1 MFVAGTA
8 PAPHTVYRFCLLYE
22 RLVFAGSRACGFASH
37 ETRWCRRCHISCV
50 AFAFEFLLLHIRYP
64 GRKEENWWLLIGREE
79 ENSCLVIKRVPL
91 KQKATTKLQFIAPDT
106 LGKQELTLY
115 FMCDSWN
122 GCDQVCS
129 PLYLWPLVGP
139 GAAP

>member
-1 MFVAGTA
+1 M
-8 PAPHTVYRFCLLYE
+8 RN
-22 RLVFAGSRACGFASH
+22 
-37 ETRWCRRCHISCV
+37 ETRWCHQFYISCV
-50 AFAFEFLLLHIRYP
+50 ILHLYFYRRTSGTLSCVVLLSELLRLHIRYP

-122 GCDQVCS
+122 GCDQVHL
-129 PLYLWPLVGP
+129 PLYLWPLVP
-139 GAAP
+139 PDAAP